1 MSSGQGVGGGMSD
14 KGDWPSSFHL
24 EGVPSSEAPV
34 EEVTLLPEV
43 KESSAQVV
51 GGAKRLIMLRGL
63 PGSGKSTLAR

>member
-1 MSSGQGVGGGMSD
+1 MSD
-14 KGDWPSSFHL
+14 KGDWPSSVHL